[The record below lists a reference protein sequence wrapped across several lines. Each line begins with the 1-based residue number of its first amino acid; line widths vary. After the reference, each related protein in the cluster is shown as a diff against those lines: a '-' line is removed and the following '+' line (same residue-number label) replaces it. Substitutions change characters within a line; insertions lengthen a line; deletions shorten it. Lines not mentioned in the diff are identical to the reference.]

1 MNDCFDIGVAEG
13 LTKIA
18 TRTGF
23 RVWLKRPTTTPRQI
37 ERADAALRG
46 AARGMPSE
54 PTKRKLDL
62 LSGIKSTRKTM
73 GERFPKPSKSNTRV
87 WNRNYERE
95 LKRADTAKA
104 AVEAKRPKRM
114 PLMAR
119 LQTAMGLGT

>member
-1 MNDCFDIGVAEG
+1 MDSFDLGVIEAM
-13 LTKIA
+13 TKVA
-18 TRTGF
+18 TRAGF
-23 RVWLKRPTTTPRQI
+23 RRWARRATPTQV
-37 ERADAALRG
+37 ERAHAAVRG

-62 LSGIKSTRKTM
+62 LSGIKSTREAM
-73 GERFPKPSKSNTRV
+73 GERFPRPNKPNTRL

-95 LKRADTAKA
+95 LKRADAAKA
-104 AVEAKRPKRM
+104 VVEAKRPKRM